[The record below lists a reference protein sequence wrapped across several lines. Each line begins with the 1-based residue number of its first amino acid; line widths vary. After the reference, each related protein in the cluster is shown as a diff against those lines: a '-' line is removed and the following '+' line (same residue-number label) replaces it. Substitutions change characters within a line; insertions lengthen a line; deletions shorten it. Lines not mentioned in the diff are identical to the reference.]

1 MKPIPSCATA
11 LALAAVLVATA
22 CTAAAADDAV
32 PRIQLDNVPLADA
45 IRNLAR
51 QANLNYIL
59 DPHVPGS
66 TFGPGRLAPKAP
78 VTVRWTNMSAQT
90 ALSALL
96 KEHKLTMVTNPATTV
111 ARIAPVGLGIQ
122 PVSASQVGTNT
133 GAAMPL
139 VTLDFVS
146 PTEAITKLAS
156 AARLTVSFDPAVSA
170 PAFDGQG
177 TVSFRWERITLRQ
190 ALAALLDNYGL
201 AMTEDTASSAARV
214 TLKTKTD
221 GERKRL

>member
-1 MKPIPSCATA
+1 
-11 LALAAVLVATA
+11 
-22 CTAAAADDAV
+22 
-32 PRIQLDNVPLADA
+32 
-45 IRNLAR
+45 
-51 QANLNYIL
+51 
-59 DPHVPGS
+59 
-66 TFGPGRLAPKAP
+66 
-78 VTVRWTNMSAQT
+78 
-90 ALSALL
+90 
-96 KEHKLTMVTNPATTV
+96 
-111 ARIAPVGLGIQ
+111 
-122 PVSASQVGTNT
+122 
-133 GAAMPL
+133 